1 MSATLDSL
9 TAAVNATVENLVAE
23 TKKTERAALAL
34 EQSARVERAQ
44 LVREL
49 DAALPTCRYC
59 GNDLP
64 SAHSIDALC
73 RLLSAE
79 LGKQV
84 AAVGKHE
91 AHWLR
96 GYCGPVCEES
106 NNVVPFVRPSEGVTP

>member
-1 MSATLDSL
+1 MSASLDSL
-9 TAAVNATVENLVAE
+9 RDALMACVDNLVSEARRTLAAAE
-23 TKKTERAALAL
+23 RLDRD
-34 EQSARVERAQ
+34 ARVERAE

-49 DAALPTCRYC
+49 DAALPTCRHC

-73 RLLSAE
+73 RLLGAE

-96 GYCGPVCEES
+96 GYCGPSCETNS
-106 NNVVPFVRPSEGVTP
+106 NILPFVRPSEGVTP